1 MPLRSTEALHEKIP
15 QPYGARQKA
24 GSVNPS
30 PHSSEAAGIGGDC
43 VVGWCTQPF
52 RRKVQ
57 RGLRLREMLH
67 QSLSGAPRRGDFV
80 PFCVSN
86 REAGSSL
93 RSMNYIWRLSGAA
106 AASPK
111 LAIAIATPAA
121 AILAQ
126 FNPVFAPSPSSR
138 CPMSELR
145 ISWGERGD
153 LKMEGRTERAQG
165 YRKEAERYAEL
176 ASSGQRD
183 ITNFVH
189 KRLAERF
196 SRLAE
201 DLERLGSERTRR
213 HLLYGE

>member
-1 MPLRSTEALHEKIP
+1 
-15 QPYGARQKA
+15 
-24 GSVNPS
+24 
-30 PHSSEAAGIGGDC
+30 
-43 VVGWCTQPF
+43 
-52 RRKVQ
+52 
-57 RGLRLREMLH
+57 
-67 QSLSGAPRRGDFV
+67 V
-80 PFCVSN
+80 PFCVSR
-86 REAGSSL
+86 REAGSSVRGIQL
-93 RSMNYIWRLSGAA
+93 YLASALYQTRRERTKCGAA
-106 AASPK
+106 DASPK
-111 LAIAIATPAA
+111 LVIAIATPVA